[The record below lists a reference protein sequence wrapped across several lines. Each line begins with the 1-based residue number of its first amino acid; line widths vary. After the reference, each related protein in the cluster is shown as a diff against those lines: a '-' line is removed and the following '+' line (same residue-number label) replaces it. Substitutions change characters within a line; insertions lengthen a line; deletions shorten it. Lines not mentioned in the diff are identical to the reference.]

1 MKVHVKD
8 VHSKKHKVLWESEG
22 CYANVSFM
30 VLARKVLDC
39 SHGIDRNDA
48 AKKAYKNKTKTKI
61 TEHSCMRS
69 YINVQDTKKF
79 ECPAQVILKEIIYF
93 KDYMLAEP
101 NTWKKKKISLK
112 IKNLLK
118 NKSDI
123 GFTEKRIKLII
134 NDISEHRNHAVRE
147 VS

>member
-1 MKVHVKD
+1 
-8 VHSKKHKVLWESEG
+8 
-22 CYANVSFM
+22 M